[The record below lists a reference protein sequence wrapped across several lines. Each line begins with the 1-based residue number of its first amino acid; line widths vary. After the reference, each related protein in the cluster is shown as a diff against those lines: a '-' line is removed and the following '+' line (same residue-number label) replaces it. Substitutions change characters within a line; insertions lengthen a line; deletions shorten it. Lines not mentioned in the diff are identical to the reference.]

1 MKERRATLQF
11 VIKLL
16 VSLGFLTALFYKWA
30 DLSAVWDGIF
40 FLISSKPLIFTLA
53 CLLIFLN
60 WWFEAAKW
68 KILLQKIYPVKIS
81 GTIEYVLTGVTIGFI
96 TPGRSGEFAGR
107 MILMP
112 DKIRLESILLSI
124 IGGIAQTIPAVAFGV
139 FFSLNEPFHI
149 INQSIDALLLS
160 GALFAFVIIYF
171 FINKIV
177 ALNPVR
183 ILLKSVTI
191 NIESTPDFKNNL
203 WVLGLSFMRFGVY
216 VVQYLL
222 ILHIAGIAVQ
232 ESIAPVCWMLLLQSM
247 SPAVAI
253 LDIGVRGSIAYWVFT
268 QFGMFQQIELSAV
281 FLIWFINLCVPA
293 LFGYLLILR
302 WKKE

>member
-1 MKERRATLQF
+1 MKERRAKLQF

-81 GTIEYVLTGVTIGFI
+81 ETIQYVLTGVTIGFI

-139 FFSLNEPFHI
+139 FFSLTEDFHI
-149 INQSIDALLLS
+149 INQCIDY
-160 GALFAFVIIYF
+160 GA
-171 FINKIV
+171 
-177 ALNPVR
+177 
-183 ILLKSVTI
+183 
-191 NIESTPDFKNNL
+191 IEADTC
-203 WVLGLSFMRFGVY
+203 RC
-216 VVQYLL
+216 
-222 ILHIAGIAVQ
+222 
-232 ESIAPVCWMLLLQSM
+232 VCC
-247 SPAVAI
+247 
-253 LDIGVRGSIAYWVFT
+253 
-268 QFGMFQQIELSAV
+268 
-281 FLIWFINLCVPA
+281 INL
-293 LFGYLLILR
+293 
-302 WKKE
+302 

>member
-1 MKERRATLQF
+1 MKETKAKWQF

-16 VSLGFLTALFYKWA
+16 VSIGFLTALFYKWA
-30 DLSAVWDGIF
+30 DLTAVWDGIF
-40 FLISSKPLIFTLA
+40 FLISSKPLIFALSCT
-53 CLLIFLN
+53 LIFLN
-60 WWFEAAKW
+60 WWFEAFKW